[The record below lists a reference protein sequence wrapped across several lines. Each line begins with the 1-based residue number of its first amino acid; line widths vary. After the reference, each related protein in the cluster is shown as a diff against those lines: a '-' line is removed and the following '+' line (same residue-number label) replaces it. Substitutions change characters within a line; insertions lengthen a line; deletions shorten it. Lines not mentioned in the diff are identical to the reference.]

1 MKIAIDL
8 QSCQSKSRHHGI
20 GRYSMA
26 IVREIIKQ
34 AGDRHEIWILL
45 NAQLYPQTIAEIEQR
60 LQDLLPAARIIA
72 FQVPTPNDA
81 NSSYQTRQCAAEIIR
96 EYFIEALQPDVLY
109 LTSLF
114 EGLNDHATTS
124 IGAFSDNV
132 PVALIQYDLIPY
144 LQQDVYL
151 ANEDIRYSYLKK
163 IDSLKRADKVL
174 AISAYVKQE
183 VEQALDIAA
192 DKVVNVSTAVTAH
205 FSPDAQMADAEAI
218 IAGFGLD
225 KGYILYAPSGFDV
238 RKNVPGLLRAYAL
251 LSTSV
256 QQTCPLVL
264 VGRVHETTKDALLT
278 LASDLR
284 ISGQLVFSG
293 YVSDAELLAFYQCA
307 GLFVFPSFHEG
318 FGLPALEAMTL
329 GIPTIGANRTSLV
342 EVIGLEA
349 ALFDPD
355 DTQAMA
361 TLIEKSLTNQGFRQQ
376 LVDHAS
382 QQSQLF
388 SWQKSAAT
396 ALKALEQCA
405 QMRSPRPEAASTLE
419 QDGLAYKKLI
429 SALQA
434 LDLSEQ
440 DKLQVANSLAHNEQV
455 IRQALRLNRA
465 VPSQPI
471 WQIAGPF
478 DSSYSLA
485 LLNRETAKA
494 LAAESCDVSLYST
507 EGPGDYEADA
517 GYLSQH
523 AEIAALHEQRLQQ
536 GPVDILSRNLYPPR
550 VRDMNAPTNVIHHF
564 AWEESALPIAWVDDF
579 NFYLQGMSCLS
590 THVEKIMRDNGLAI
604 PLITSGCGVDHWGA
618 ITADNAYR
626 ISAKPFRF
634 LHVSSCFPRKGVD
647 VLLQAYGD
655 AFSENDPVTLV
666 IKTFANPHNTV
677 AEQLANCR
685 RDNPDYPDVLL
696 IEQDLSEAELKALYQ
711 QCHIMVCPS
720 RAEGFGLPMAEAM
733 LSGLPVITT
742 NWGGQLDFCNQQTA
756 WLVDYDFV
764 PARSHFPVFDSVWA
778 EPKAEHLS
786 QLLKES
792 YATTPEQRQVKVEC
806 GQKLLK
812 DNCQWRDVVQRHRQ
826 FAQNLNREQGGH
838 RPPRTAW
845 VTTWNTKC
853 GIAAYAKGLV
863 DYLPCPPALIC
874 ANISDGLLE
883 ADGTNVRRNWS
894 DGSLNTLLTDLCE
907 QAIDVVLIQFNY
919 FFYDYA
925 ELTQLIDQLVARNIK
940 VVLELHSTHDPDFAP
955 EKALRHLQIAFQQC
969 ASILVHSVN
978 DLNRLKQLGLV
989 ESVSLFPLAIM
1000 PMPAIEQ
1007 PLEQIIAEP
1016 PLLQALQNPDTFVL
1030 ASYGFFLPH
1039 KGLIELTHSVQ
1050 GLLDQG
1056 INCHLLMLNAEYPA
1070 EASARIIVEARRT
1083 IRDLGLSTHI
1093 TLKTDYLDDATSLAY
1108 LKQAE
1113 LIVFPYQATGEAAS
1127 AAARQGI
1134 TTGQPVATTPLAIF
1148 DDIKDISHQLPGGDA
1163 ASLTTGLQS
1172 LIAQIKAQSSSVNAT
1187 AQRQASWYRAHT
1199 YPVLAKR
1206 LHNILANGVFNKG
1219 C

>member
-8 QSCQSKSRHHGI
+8 QSCQSNSRHHGI

-34 AGDRHEIWILL
+34 AGSQHEVWVLL
-45 NAQLYPQTIAEIEQR
+45 NAQLNPQTIAEIEND
-60 LQDLLPAARIIA
+60 LQDLLPAARIIT

-81 NSSYQTRQCAAEIIR
+81 HSIYQAKQCAAEIIR

-124 IGAFSDNV
+124 IAAFSDNI

-151 ANEDIRYSYLKK
+151 PNDEIRYSYLKK
-163 IDSLKRADKVL
+163 IASLKKADKVL

-192 DKVVNVSTAVTAH
+192 DKVVNVSTAVTTH
-205 FSPDAQMADAEAI
+205 FAPDADRTEAETI
-218 IAGFGLD
+218 LAGFGLEAA
-225 KGYILYAPSGFDV
+225 YILYAPSGFDV

-251 LSTSV
+251 LPPAV
-256 QQTCPLVL
+256 QQAYPLVL
-264 VGRVHETTKDALLT
+264 VGRVDEPTKTGLLK
-278 LASDLR
+278 LASELQ
-284 ISGQLVFSG
+284 ITGQLVFGG

-307 GLFVFPSFHEG
+307 ALFVFPSFHEG

-355 DTQAMA
+355 DHLEMA
-361 TLIEKSLTNQGFRQQ
+361 TLIEKALTNVDFRQQ
-376 LVDHAS
+376 LIEHAS
-382 QQSQLF
+382 KQSQAF
-388 SWQKSAAT
+388 SWEKSAAT
-396 ALKALEQCA
+396 ALAVLEQCA
-405 QMRSPRPEAASTLE
+405 QTRSQRPEAVPTLE
-419 QDGLAYKKLI
+419 QDSLAYKKLI
-429 SALQA
+429 AALQA

-440 DKLQVANSLAHNEQV
+440 DKLQVANSLAHNEHI

-465 VPSQPI
+465 APSQPV

-494 LAAESCDVSLYST
+494 LAAEHCDVSLYST

-523 AEIAALHEQRLQQ
+523 ADIAALHQQRLEQ

-550 VRDMNAPTNVIHHF
+550 VRDMNAATNVIHHF
-564 AWEESALPIAWVDDF
+564 AWEESALPIPWVDDF

-604 PLITSGCGVDHWGA
+604 PLITSGCGVDHWQA
-618 ITADNAYR
+618 ITVDKSYS

-647 VLLQAYGD
+647 VLLQAYGE
-655 AFSENDPVTLV
+655 AFSANDPVTLV

-677 AEQLANCR
+677 GEQLSICQ
-685 RDNPDYPDVLL
+685 RDVVDYPDVLL
-696 IEQDLSEAELKALYQ
+696 IEQDLSEAELKALYE
-711 QCHIMVCPS
+711 QCDIMVCPS

-778 EPKAEHLS
+778 EPRAAH
-786 QLLKES
+786 LKECLLAA
-792 YATTPEQRQVKVEC
+792 YAATPEQRQVKVESA
-806 GQKLLK
+806 QHLLQR
-812 DNCQWRDVVQRHRQ
+812 DFQWRDVALRHRE
-826 FAQNLNREQGGH
+826 FAQNLNGEQGKQA
-838 RPPRTAW
+838 RPRTAW

-853 GIAAYAKGLV
+853 GIAAYARGLV
-863 DYLPCPPALIC
+863 DYLPRPPALIC
-874 ANISDGLLE
+874 ANTSEGLLA
-883 ADGTNVRRNWS
+883 ADGANVRRNWS
-894 DGSLNTLLTDLCE
+894 DGSLSALQADLCE

-919 FFYDYA
+919 FFYDYV
-925 ELTQLIDQLVARNIK
+925 ELTQLIDELVARNIK

-955 EKALRHLQIAFQQC
+955 EKALRHLQPALQQC
-969 ASILVHSVN
+969 ATILVHSVN
-978 DLNRLKQLGLV
+978 DLNRLKQLDLV
-989 ESVSLFPLAIM
+989 ANVSLFPLAIM
-1000 PMPAIEQ
+1000 PMPDIEQ

-1016 PLLQALQNPDTFVL
+1016 QLLQALQNPETFVL

-1039 KGLIELTHSVQ
+1039 KGLIELIHSLQ
-1050 GLLDQG
+1050 GLLNEG
-1056 INCHLLMLNAEYPA
+1056 INCHLLMLNAQYPA
-1070 EASARIIVEARRT
+1070 EESARIIVEARRT
-1083 IRDLGLSTHI
+1083 IRDLGLSVHI
-1093 TLKTDYLDDATSLAY
+1093 TLKTEYLDDVTSLGY

-1127 AAARQGI
+1127 AAARHGI

-1148 DDIKDISHQLPGGDA
+1148 DDIKDISHQLPGCEVADITA
-1163 ASLTTGLQS
+1163 GLQG
-1172 LIAQIKAQSSSVNAT
+1172 LVQQIKVQSPTVIET
-1187 AQRQASWYRAHT
+1187 AERQASWYRAHT
-1199 YPVLAKR
+1199 YPLLAKR
-1206 LHNILANGVFNKG
+1206 LHNILSSGVIK
-1219 C
+1219 